1 MKKLIFLIVMTL
13 AIISCSS
20 NDEEESKVDGQYVY
34 RNDTILVAINF
45 SNGVP
50 NVLNAY
56 IRGGSVCQLRN
67 LITSGEYPQMN
78 VSYTSYPSEKFQM
91 AIKFS
96 ELSSFSAIVSECEL
110 EKGNWAGYYPYN
122 IVVLPKQMNFKQ
134 DNTKLDKNGDGI
146 LDSTQGI

>member
-1 MKKLIFLIVMTL
+1 MKKLIFLIVTTL

-20 NDEEESKVDGQYVY
+20 NDEGESKVDGQYVY

-78 VSYTSYPSEKFQM
+78 VSYMSYPSENLQM
-91 AIKFS
+91 TIKFNDI
-96 ELSSFSAIVSECEL
+96 SSFSASVSLCEI
-110 EKGNWAGYYPYN
+110 EKGNWAGYYAYKK
-122 IVVLPKQMNFKQ
+122 VVLPKQMNFKQ
-134 DNTKLDKNGDGI
+134 DNTQLDKNGDGI

>member
-1 MKKLIFLIVMTL
+1 MKKLIFLILTTL

-20 NDEEESKVDGQYVY
+20 NDEGESKVDGQYVY

-56 IRGGSVCQLRN
+56 IRGGSVCQLQN
-67 LITSGEYPQMN
+67 LKTSGEYPQMN
-78 VSYTSYPSEKFQM
+78 VSYSSYPSENFQM
-91 AIKFS
+91 AIKS
-96 ELSSFSAIVSECEL
+96 NDISSFSAFVSVCEL
-110 EKGNWAGYYPYN
+110 KKGNWAGYYAYKK
-122 IVVLPKQMNFKQ
+122 VVLPKQMNFKQ
-134 DNTKLDKNGDGI
+134 DNTILDKNGDGI

>member
-1 MKKLIFLIVMTL
+1 MKKLTFLIIATF

-20 NDEEESKVDGQYVY
+20 NEEGESKVDGQYVY

-50 NVLNAY
+50 NALNAY

-78 VSYTSYPSEKFQM
+78 VSYTSYPSEIFQM
-91 AIKFS
+91 AIKFNDI
-96 ELSSFSAIVSECEL
+96 SSFSATVSKCEL
-110 EKGNWAGYYPYN
+110 EKGNWAGYYAYKN
-122 IVVLPKQMNFKQ
+122 VVLPKQMNFKQ
-134 DNTKLDKNGDGI
+134 DNTTLDKNGDGI

>member
-1 MKKLIFLIVMTL
+1 LEKVSNLYEEVDISYCYDIGHNLLFL
-13 AIISCSS
+13 
-20 NDEEESKVDGQYVY
+20 Y
-34 RNDTILVAINF
+34 
-45 SNGVP
+45 
-50 NVLNAY
+50 Y

>member
-1 MKKLIFLIVMTL
+1 MKKLIFLIVTTL

-20 NDEEESKVDGQYVY
+20 NDEGESKVDGQYVY

-67 LITSGEYPQMN
+67 LITSGEYPNECQLY
-78 VSYTSYPSEKFQM
+78 V
-91 AIKFS
+91 
-96 ELSSFSAIVSECEL
+96 LSF
-110 EKGNWAGYYPYN
+110 
-122 IVVLPKQMNFKQ
+122 
-134 DNTKLDKNGDGI
+134 
-146 LDSTQGI
+146 